1 MKKCDCYR
9 EGIKAEPRYSQHTGT
24 YVGAV
29 DVKYEYCVGTK
40 EIDECSCNGDR
51 AKCDFYPEVRE
62 EAIKEEKILENINPY
77 FDEDG
82 TIWFKT
88 IDGISIRITN
98 EDLYFID
105 KYGNET
111 HIKGNNIS
119 FKRNTPSYEEL
130 YDHWLK
136 TKQND

>member
-1 MKKCDCYR
+1 M
-9 EGIKAEPRYSQHTGT
+9 A
-24 YVGAV
+24 
-29 DVKYEYCVGTK
+29 
-40 EIDECSCNGDR
+40 
-51 AKCDFYPEVRE
+51 
-62 EAIKEEKILENINPY
+62 KILENISPY

-82 TIWFKT
+82 ALVFKST
-88 IDGISIRITN
+88 DGAAIRITN

-111 HIKGNNIS
+111 SMVDTFLKFDKNA
-119 FKRNTPSYEEL
+119 PSYEEL

>member
-9 EGIKAEPRYSQHTGT
+9 EGIKAEPRYSQYTGA

-62 EAIKEEKILENINPY
+62 EAIKEEKFLENINPY

-82 TIWFKT
+82 AIVFKST
-88 IDGISIRITN
+88 DGATIRITN
-98 EDLYFID
+98 KDLYFID
-105 KYGNET
+105 KYGNEMSMGDF
-111 HIKGNNIS
+111 KIS
-119 FKRNTPSYEEL
+119 LKSNTPSYEEL
-130 YDHWLK
+130 YNHWLK

>member
-9 EGIKAEPRYSQHTGT
+9 EGIKAEPRYSQYTRA

-29 DVKYEYCVGTK
+29 DVKYEYCTGTK
-40 EIDECSCNGDR
+40 ELDECSCGGDR
-51 AKCDFYPEVRE
+51 TKCDFYPEIRE
-62 EAIKEEKILENINPY
+62 EAIKEEKFLENINPY

-82 TIWFKT
+82 TIWFKA

-111 HIKGNNIS
+111 YIKGNNIS

>member
-40 EIDECSCNGDR
+40 ELDECSCNGDR
-51 AKCDFYPEVRE
+51 TKCDFYPEVRE
-62 EAIKEEKILENINPY
+62 EAIKEEKFLENINPY
-77 FDEDG
+77 LDEDG
-82 TIWFKT
+82 AIVFKST
-88 IDGISIRITN
+88 DGATIRITN
-98 EDLYFID
+98 KDLYFID
-105 KYGNET
+105 KYGNEMSMGDF
-111 HIKGNNIS
+111 KIS
-119 FKRNTPSYEEL
+119 LKSNTPSYEEL
-130 YDHWLK
+130 YNHWLK